1 MIIAFNHKSNLTKE
15 EYLNYLKD
23 MSEVTTKHTLVVCPS
38 FINISH
44 PFPNNIHIGSQNV
57 SSFNSGAH
65 TGEISVQQLK
75 SYNVEYSLVGHSERR
90 IEQGEDDEIIQ
101 KKINQLLENN
111 ITPIL
116 CVGESHQE
124 RSTGRTEEVLQKQI
138 DTVIKSL
145 NKEDRKKIIIAYEPT
160 WAIGTGL
167 IPSNK
172 DIKKS
177 IIFIKKQLPMSS
189 VLYGGSVNE
198 ENIDIIKK
206 IPEIDG
212 YLLGGLSLRV
222 DKIKKFL
229 SKVE

>member
-1 MIIAFNHKSNLTKE
+1 MIIAFNHKSNLKRE
-15 EYLNYLKD
+15 EYLNYLQDISKIITD
-23 MSEVTTKHTLVVCPS
+23 HTLIICPS
-38 FINISH
+38 FINISN
-44 PFPNNIHIGSQNV
+44 PYPNNIHIGSQNV
-57 SSFNSGAH
+57 SRYNSGAH

-90 IEQGEDDEIIQ
+90 MEQGETDETIN
-101 KKINQLLENN
+101 KKIKLLLENN
-111 ITPIL
+111 IAPIL
-116 CVGESHQE
+116 CVGESRQE
-124 RSTGRTEEVLQKQI
+124 RSTGKTEEVLQRQI
-138 DTVIKSL
+138 EMATKDL
-145 NKEDRKKIIIAYEPT
+145 NKNDQKKIIIAYEPT

-167 IPSNK
+167 IPSNR

-198 ENIDIIKK
+198 ENIEIIKK
-206 IPEIDG
+206 ISEIDG

-229 SKVE
+229 SKV